1 MRGALGHVAVSGLT
15 GSLAAS
21 IGVAILGP
29 EDVGEVT
36 LLARADRA
44 MYQVKRAGG
53 NQVVLDGE

>member
-1 MRGALGHVAVSGLT
+1 MGHVAVSGLT